1 MEEVKVRIQYTETA
15 LLGKLFI
22 PSQIVRESAYLQLR
36 LICELIALGCLVMH
50 GDLKS
55 VREKR
60 FMKAYDAAKIIEGLE
75 ALHSHFYPMPITTE
89 DVTPKHKHLT
99 PIETG
104 FLTKADLIA
113 LYGKSG
119 DFLHRGNLKKLL
131 KAKMPIEHHY
141 PDIWDWL
148 QKIGKLLS
156 NHQMGLLDGRTHFL
170 CVLSAARLG
179 GACQVAIAEA
189 AEPPPDVQ
197 KTFDDHRKKS

>member
-22 PSQIVRESAYLQLR
+22 PSQIVRESAYLPLR

-75 ALHSHFYPMPITTE
+75 ALHPHFYPMPITTE

-104 FLTKADLIA
+104 FLTKADL
-113 LYGKSG
+113 
-119 DFLHRGNLKKLL
+119 HRSIRKERRFS
-131 KAKMPIEHHY
+131 AS
-141 PDIWDWL
+141 WQS
-148 QKIGKLLS
+148 QKI
-156 NHQMGLLDGRTHFL
+156 
-170 CVLSAARLG
+170 
-179 GACQVAIAEA
+179 AESKNA
-189 AEPPPDVQ
+189 D
-197 KTFDDHRKKS
+197 